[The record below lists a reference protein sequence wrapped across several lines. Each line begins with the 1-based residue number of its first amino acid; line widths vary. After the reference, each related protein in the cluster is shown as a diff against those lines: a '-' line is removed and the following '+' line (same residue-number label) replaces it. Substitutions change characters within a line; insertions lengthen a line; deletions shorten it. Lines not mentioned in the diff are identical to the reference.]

1 MSPHLNVIE
10 KSTVGKV
17 IGLSDGSG
25 FVRSFSDHPR
35 KIYLSRSEMAEVF
48 SGDKVSVQIV
58 GRDRLGRLKGHIE
71 DVLERAHKKM
81 VGRYFKDVA
90 GGLVRVDD
98 AREHQVVRVPSEN
111 ADDIKDG
118 QVVIVDILQYP
129 SKKKPASGRII
140 KVIGEYMNADV
151 QVEIAI
157 DNHGI
162 PDVWTDAVCEEI
174 KLITEDFRDFENRID
189 LRGTP
194 LITID
199 GDKARDFDDAVYC
212 SSKPQGGWRLI
223 VAIADVSYFVK
234 TGSSIDTLASQRGNS
249 VYFHNTVVPMLP
261 EVLSNNL
268 CSLLPGKDRFCFACE
283 IHVDDSG
290 QIVGYEFYEA
300 IMNSYARM
308 TYSEVSEILENPCD
322 PRTESMIPPELVT
335 QLDSLNTLCDLLLL
349 RRKERGALNF
359 ESHETEMFLDSQGR
373 IEGIRPVI
381 RLRAHEI
388 IEESMLCANYCAAEF
403 LQNRNIPM
411 LYRVHK
417 GPSEERLG
425 SLREFLGSV
434 GLSLAGGD
442 TPQPSDYHNVLVACK
457 DREDASLIQ
466 LVLLRSMSRA
476 CYQPNNEGHFGL
488 NYSVYVHFTSP
499 IRRYSDLLVH
509 RAVKDALRV
518 SMEVYK
524 GSDFAIKKGEQFH
537 KPSSLEDLGNFL
549 SFTERRAE
557 EAARDVASWLKCEFL
572 LDKIGKEVEGVVVGV
587 QSFGLFILMDELFV
601 EGLIHVKALPR
612 DYYYYEDKLQRL
624 VGERSGQVFKLGQ
637 RIKAIVSRVDLQK
650 RKIDLTL
657 SRRKQ
662 DKKGKKP
669 AA

>member
-1 MSPHLNVIE
+1 
-10 KSTVGKV
+10 
-17 IGLSDGSG
+17 
-25 FVRSFSDHPR
+25 
-35 KIYLSRSEMAEVF
+35 
-48 SGDKVSVQIV
+48 
-58 GRDRLGRLKGHIE
+58 
-71 DVLERAHKKM
+71 
-81 VGRYFKDVA
+81 
-90 GGLVRVDD
+90 
-98 AREHQVVRVPSEN
+98 
-111 ADDIKDG
+111 
-118 QVVIVDILQYP
+118 
-129 SKKKPASGRII
+129 
-140 KVIGEYMNADV
+140 MNADI
-151 QVEIAI
+151 QVEMAI
-157 DNHGI
+157 HNHGI
-162 PDVWTDAVCEEI
+162 PNVWADAVCEEI

-234 TGSSIDTLASQRGNS
+234 TGSPIDTLASQRGNS
-249 VYFHNTVVPMLP
+249 VYFHNTVIPMLP

-283 IHVDDSG
+283 IHLDDSG
-290 QIVGYEFYEA
+290 QIVRYEFYEA

-308 TYSEVSEILENPCD
+308 TYSEVSEILENPVH
-322 PRTESMIPPELVT
+322 PRSENLIPPELAT

-359 ESHETEMFLDSQGR
+359 ESQETEMFLDSQGR
-373 IEGIRPVI
+373 IEEIRPVI

-388 IEESMLCANYCAAEF
+388 IEETMLCANSCAAEF
-403 LQNRNIPM
+403 LQNRNIPV

-417 GPSEERLG
+417 GPSEERLS
-425 SLREFLGSV
+425 SLREFLGSA
-434 GLSLAGGD
+434 GLGLAGGD
-442 TPQPSDYHNVLVACK
+442 NPQPSDYQNVLVACK

-476 CYQPNNEGHFGL
+476 CYQSINEGHFGL

-509 RAVKDALRV
+509 RAIKHALGV
-518 SMEVYK
+518 SMDVSK
-524 GSDFAIKKGEQFH
+524 GSDFAMEKAEQLL
-537 KPSSLEDLGNFL
+537 KPSTLEDLGNLL

-557 EAARDVASWLKCEFL
+557 EAARDVTSWLKCEFL
-572 LDKIGKEVEGVVVGV
+572 LDKIGQEVEGVVVGV

-657 SRRKQ
+657 FRRKRG
-662 DKKGKKP
+662 KKGKKP
-669 AA
+669 AI